1 LKEARLA
8 AYAAKKAKSKFPEI
22 GIYSFFLL
30 LFLLFSC
37 VTEWHITKAEF
48 AKNSQEVVLSF
59 EDVTQFEYLAM
70 ALKIRK
76 GICNAV
82 TEK

>member
-1 LKEARLA
+1 MKEARLA

-22 GIYSFFLL
+22 GIYFFFLL
-30 LFLLFSC
+30 LLFSC

-59 EDVTQFEYLAM
+59 EDVTQFEYLGM

-82 TEK
+82 AEK